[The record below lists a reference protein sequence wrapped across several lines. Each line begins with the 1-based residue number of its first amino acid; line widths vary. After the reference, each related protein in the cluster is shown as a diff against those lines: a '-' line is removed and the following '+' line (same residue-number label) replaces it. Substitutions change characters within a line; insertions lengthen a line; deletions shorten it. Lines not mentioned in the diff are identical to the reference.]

1 MVLDAL
7 ETGVLRGDGPYYPRP
22 ETPIRPRPSRSF
34 ADRLFSVAM
43 SPDSVLQA
51 ADLGAQMI
59 VFSQRP
65 WEDQAAAYG
74 TYRDRFEARHHA
86 EPKPLLTCD
95 FVYCDRDPVR
105 ARDKAEEHK
114 IGRASCRER
123 VCQYVL
129 ISGADVYLKKK
140 KKNET

>member
-1 MVLDAL
+1 
-7 ETGVLRGDGPYYPRP
+7 
-22 ETPIRPRPSRSF
+22 
-34 ADRLFSVAM
+34 
-43 SPDSVLQA
+43 
-51 ADLGAQMI
+51 MI

-105 ARDKAEEHK
+105 ARDKAEEH
-114 IGRASCRER
+114 IVGYLTSVMHHYELASDHFKDAKGYESYRSEERRVGKECVRQCRSR
-123 VCQYVL
+123 WSQY
-129 ISGADVYLKKK
+129 
-140 KKNET
+140 N

>member
-1 MVLDAL
+1 M
-7 ETGVLRGDGPYYPRP
+7 LRQPPRSTRTSTLFPYTTLFRSP

-74 TYRDRFEARHHA
+74 TYRDRFEDRHHA

-105 ARDKAEEHK
+105 ARDKEEEH
-114 IGRASCRER
+114 IVGYLTR
-123 VCQYVL
+123 VMHHTKL
-129 ISGADVYLKKK
+129 NSSH
-140 KKNET
+140 